1 MLRISRTL
9 RFYPVARQA
18 RELSPQRGF
27 TLVELMVV
35 IGIMAIIMAIALPA
49 YSSWRERTA
58 VMTATDAM
66 AAHFKQAR
74 MRALAQSRSV
84 TITFTANSYTVDG
97 GAPILMRSY
106 SPNITLAATW
116 VGGLTFSSSGT
127 ANNGNVTVTSTT
139 GGQTHTITVNNVGRA
154 FIQ

>member
-1 MLRISRTL
+1 
-9 RFYPVARQA
+9 
-18 RELSPQRGF
+18 
-27 TLVELMVV
+27 MVV

-49 YSSWRERTA
+49 FSSWREQTA

-84 TITFTANSYTVDG
+84 TITFTANTYTVDG

-127 ANNGNVTVTSTT
+127 ANNGNVTITSAT
-139 GGQTHTITVNNVGRA
+139 GGQTHTITINNIGRA
-154 FIQ
+154 IIQ